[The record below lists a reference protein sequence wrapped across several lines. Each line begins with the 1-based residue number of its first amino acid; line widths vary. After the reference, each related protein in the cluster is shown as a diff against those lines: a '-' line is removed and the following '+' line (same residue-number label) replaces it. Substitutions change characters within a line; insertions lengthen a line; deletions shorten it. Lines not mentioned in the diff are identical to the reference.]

1 MTLHAIQRG
10 NTNLTHEQ
18 ELKQISKE
26 PRYSCPGEYCSLI
39 HVLDPNRDFI
49 LGDEKKKSIQG
60 RGPGHGPGH
69 GHGTNGKR
77 GRSLKQSDMEGRERA
92 YKILKR
98 VLTKEELFDLEDS
111 GDVTKLKIGGRIR
124 PGRKGFMPVPRES
137 IERSKREH
145 RVKFLEL
152 QDVEDIELRTLNVW
166 ENGGAERS
174 EMDMD
179 LPRASESNIQ
189 VCEMCFHTY
198 RLLTKARC
206 LQDVQFQKVVLNS
219 DEDQAFGL
227 SQLLQDDE
235 ARGNGIDATR
245 LPLPRK
251 NSFMA
256 PIPDSTISDEFEIKE
271 SNSAQ
276 GLSETSHG
284 KHEPSPNKPV
294 VQRRKQEFSPKNKSS
309 GISNAKV
316 KKSNRPGAP
325 SLNCDDEPIGI
336 SGQESQKCECEMKKF
351 APNART
357 EIPYCILSNATRQL
371 RQKPKSQSRQ
381 NSRNKAQTRAQTRSN
396 CNLVVCHD
404 LFDTFE
410 RMQIYLAPFIDRHEG
425 HKILLWNY
433 AGQAYTKF
441 ADTECLNN
449 DFHAKCLAKLI
460 DYVGTDGT
468 NEFATNEPFYI
479 MGHGQG
485 GSIACMYA
493 KARQQP
499 SLKGLFLVNSIS
511 YVDTHYASVI
521 HDCRNVFQC
530 SPEERPDLPL
540 YFYSRF
546 LFSDWY
552 LKKTSTAL
560 ALNLYAAVHN
570 PITLRGRIRLCDG
583 ALDNV
588 DLRGIVN
595 EVFAPIIS
603 LHGSNASLV
612 RPLHAATFLQ
622 DRECCSTI
630 EQAVFRKGGK
640 RTVVIMTEGGHELLQ
655 EKKKTICTLIEQ
667 LLTGTISNK
676 NVKDVNKSIDN
687 IGKKE
692 CNSNARYLYEHKLSL
707 DANNDCADE
716 RDATTDSREQHT
728 EHREKKS
735 TRRSGIDNDGM
746 KRPTHMLLDPENP
759 TFERQKNSIYKPGIG
774 SNIYPAPDDR
784 NNSQEYMSW
793 RLRRNRKRLSRF
805 QRAARIIQN
814 SLRVYMAKTM
824 MARLKRQMSVLTIQ
838 RCYRGMIGRFI
849 FTEKRKELW
858 AARFVQRMYRGSIGR
873 KTSYFKRI
881 TNQSQINISRVW
893 LGHVA
898 RKRVNNILLHRNS
911 AAINFQT
918 LWRRF
923 SALRMIGIL
932 RLRINASVTIQR
944 IYRGFQGRTEAD
956 KEREKYMFSRSQS
969 RGIEIGRQMLIEHKR
984 HATRLQSELSTLAK
998 EKLSFEEKVKRITQE
1013 ILNFQKAL
1021 STLEKSMQEISMVE
1035 IDLKSSKYNSARAK
1049 ADISIREKKS

>member
-1 MTLHAIQRG
+1 MTLKAIQRG
-10 NTNLTHEQ
+10 NTNLTREQ
-18 ELKQISKE
+18 HLKQISKE
-26 PRYSCPGEYCSLI
+26 PRYSCPGEYCSLV

-49 LGDEKKKSIQG
+49 LSSDEKKKITQGHGRGHG
-60 RGPGHGPGH
+60 RGPQHGP
-69 GHGTNGKR
+69 GTNGKL
-77 GRSLKQSDMEGRERA
+77 GRSFKQSDMEGRERA
-92 YKILKR
+92 YKVLKR

-111 GDVTKLKIGGRIR
+111 GDITKLKIGGRIR
-124 PGRKGFMPVPRES
+124 PGRKGFMHVPRES

-174 EMDMD
+174 EIDMD
-179 LPRASESNIQ
+179 VPRASESNIQ
-189 VCEMCFHTY
+189 VCEICFHTY
-198 RLLTKARC
+198 GLLTKARC
-206 LQDVQFQKVVLNS
+206 LQDVQFQKEVLYS

-235 ARGNGIDATR
+235 AKGNGIDATR

-256 PIPDSTISDEFEIKE
+256 PIPESTVNNEYEIKE
-271 SNSAQ
+271 SKSAQ
-276 GLSETSHG
+276 GLSQTSHG

-294 VQRRKQEFSPKNKSS
+294 LQRRKQEFSPKNKSS
-309 GISNAKV
+309 GISV
-316 KKSNRPGAP
+316 KKSNRPRAP
-325 SLNCDDEPIGI
+325 STHCDSEPIGI
-336 SGQESQKCECEMKKF
+336 SGQESQQCTWEMKKF
-351 APNART
+351 APDART
-357 EIPYCILSNATRQL
+357 EIPYCILSNTIRQL
-371 RQKPKSQSRQ
+371 KQKPKSQS
-381 NSRNKAQTRAQTRSN
+381 SRNKAKTRSK

-449 DFHAKCLAKLI
+449 DFHAKCLVKLI

-499 SLKGLFLVNSIS
+499 SLKGLFLVNSLS

-521 HDCRNVFQC
+521 HDCRNVFHC

-540 YFYSRF
+540 YFYARF

-603 LHGSNASLV
+603 LHGSDASLV
-612 RPLHAATFLQ
+612 RPLHAATFLK

-640 RTVVIMTEGGHELLQ
+640 RTVVVMTEGGHELLQ
-655 EKKKTICTLIEQ
+655 EKKKTICTLIDQ
-667 LLTGTISNK
+667 LLTGTISDK

-687 IGKKE
+687 IGNNRYK
-692 CNSNARYLYEHKLSL
+692 SNVRFLYENELSH
-707 DANNDCADE
+707 DANDDCTDE
-716 RDATTDSREQHT
+716 RNASTDLREQHT
-728 EHREKKS
+728 EHGDKRYTK
-735 TRRSGIDNDGM
+735 RSGIDNDGT

-759 TFERQKNSIYKPGIG
+759 AFERQKNSIYKPGVG
-774 SNIYPAPDDR
+774 SSIYPAPDDR
-784 NNSQEYMSW
+784 RNSQEYMSW

-824 MARLKRQMSVLTIQ
+824 MARLKRQMSALTIQ

-849 FTEKRKELW
+849 FTEKRKQLW

-873 KTSYFKRI
+873 QTSYFQRI
-881 TNQSQINISRVW
+881 TKQSQINISRLW
-893 LGHVA
+893 RGHVA
-898 RKRVNNILLHRNS
+898 RNRVNVILLHRNS
-911 AAINFQT
+911 AATNFQT

-923 SALRMIGIL
+923 LALRMIGIL
-932 RLRINASVTIQR
+932 RLSINASVTIQR
-944 IYRGFQGRTEAD
+944 IYRGFQGRTKAE
-956 KEREKYMFSRSQS
+956 KEREKYLFSRSQS

-998 EKLSFEEKVKRITQE
+998 EKLSFQEKVKRITQE
-1013 ILNFQKAL
+1013 IVKFQNSL

>member
-1 MTLHAIQRG
+1 MTLQVIQRC
-10 NTNLTHEQ
+10 NTNLTQEQ
-18 ELKQISKE
+18 HLKQISKE

-49 LGDEKKKSIQG
+49 LSDEKKKSIQG
-60 RGPGHGPGH
+60 RGHGRGPQHGPQ
-69 GHGTNGKR
+69 HGTNGKQ
-77 GRSLKQSDMEGRERA
+77 GRSFKQSDMEGRERA

-111 GDVTKLKIGGRIR
+111 GDITKLKIGGRIH
-124 PGRKGFMPVPRES
+124 PGRKGFVPVPRES

-152 QDVEDIELRTLNVW
+152 QDVEDIELRTMNVW
-166 ENGGAERS
+166 ETGGVERS

-179 LPRASESNIQ
+179 MDMDVPRASESNIQ
-189 VCEMCFHTY
+189 VCELCFHTY

-206 LQDVQFQKVVLNS
+206 LQDVQFQKEVLHS

-235 ARGNGIDATR
+235 ARGNGINAAH
-245 LPLPRK
+245 LPVPRK

-256 PIPDSTISDEFEIKE
+256 PIPDSTIGDEYEIKE
-271 SNSAQ
+271 SKSAT
-276 GLSETSHG
+276 GLS
-284 KHEPSPNKPV
+284 EPSPNKPV
-294 VQRRKQEFSPKNKSS
+294 LQRRKQEFSPKNKCSC
-309 GISNAKV
+309 ISNPKV
-316 KKSNRPGAP
+316 KNSNRPKAP
-325 SLNCDDEPIGI
+325 SMNCADEPIGV
-336 SGQESQKCECEMKKF
+336 SRQESQCAWEMKKF
-351 APNART
+351 APDAHT
-357 EIPYCILSNATRQL
+357 EIPYCILLNTTRQL
-371 RQKPKSQSRQ
+371 KQKPKSQS
-381 NSRNKAQTRAQTRSN
+381 SRNKAKTRSK

-499 SLKGLFLVNSIS
+499 SLKGLFLINSLS
-511 YVDTHYASVI
+511 YVDTHYASVL
-521 HDCRNVFQC
+521 HDCRNVFHC

-540 YFYSRF
+540 YFYARF
-546 LFSDWY
+546 LFSDRY

-583 ALDNV
+583 ALDNI

-595 EVFAPIIS
+595 DVFAPIIS
-603 LHGSNASLV
+603 LHGSTASLV

-640 RTVVIMTEGGHELLQ
+640 RTVVVMTEGGHELLQ

-667 LLTGTISNK
+667 LLTGTISHK
-676 NVKDVNKSIDN
+676 NFKDVNKSINN
-687 IGKKE
+687 IGNIEYK
-692 CNSNARYLYEHKLSL
+692 SNARSLYEIESSH
-707 DANNDCADE
+707 DANDDCTDE
-716 RDATTDSREQHT
+716 RNVSTGLRKQHT
-728 EHREKKS
+728 KRGDKTITK
-735 TRRSGIDNDGM
+735 RSGIDNDGS
-746 KRPTHMLLDPENP
+746 KRSTHMLLDPVNP
-759 TFERQKNSIYKPGIG
+759 AFERQNNSIYKPGVG
-774 SNIYPAPDDR
+774 SSIYPAPDDR
-784 NNSQEYMSW
+784 RNSQEYMSW

-805 QRAARIIQN
+805 QHAARIIQN

-824 MARLKRQMSVLTIQ
+824 MSRLKRQMSVLTIQ

-858 AARFVQRMYRGSIGR
+858 AARFVQRMYRGAIGR
-873 KTSYFKRI
+873 QTSYFQRI
-881 TNQSQINISRVW
+881 TKQSQRNISRVW
-893 LGHVA
+893 RGHVA
-898 RKRVNNILLHRNS
+898 RKRVNVILLHRNS
-911 AAINFQT
+911 AATNFQT

-923 SALRMIGIL
+923 LALRMIGIL

-944 IYRGFQGRTEAD
+944 IYRGFQGKTKAD
-956 KEREKYMFSRSQS
+956 KEREKYLFSRSQS

-984 HATRLQSELSTLAK
+984 HATRLQSELSTLAN
-998 EKLSFEEKVKRITQE
+998 EKLSFQEKVKRITQE
-1013 ILNFQKAL
+1013 IINFQKAL

-1035 IDLKSSKYNSARAK
+1035 IDMKSSKYNSARAK